1 MCGFSR
7 RGDDYSREEIARA
20 LEQIFTTAQFEI
32 ERLDEARQALGDFRS
47 SKADF
52 SDALIGRIN
61 RSLGAKHTV
70 TFDRDLKAV
79 QTFQLL

>member
-1 MCGFSR
+1 VSGAS
-7 RGDDYSREEIARA
+7 
-20 LEQIFTTAQFEI
+20 T
-32 ERLDEARQALGDFRS
+32 RQALGDFRS

-52 SDALIGRIN
+52 SDALIGRIS

-79 QTFQLL
+79 ETFRLP